1 MSLTWESAL
10 PLGVLLSSLVT
21 GLAIF
26 GLKERQARLRTA
38 LNLGGAVV
46 KLVLI
51 LAIFEGVLRGV
62 QFEARLRML
71 PGIDLLLR
79 VDPISLLF
87 VALSGVLWLLTTVYA
102 VGYLEG
108 SPNRS
113 RFFGFFS
120 LCVTATMG
128 IALAGN
134 LLTFL
139 VFYEALTLA
148 TYPLVVHRGTR
159 EARAAGAVYLSY
171 TLMGGAVLLLA
182 VVWLHALAGPAEF
195 TGGGTLG
202 ERDLP
207 ALPLT
212 IIFFLMMAGLGVK
225 AALVPLHGWLPRAM
239 VAPAPVSALLHAV
252 AVVKA
257 GVYGIIRVVYDL
269 YGIEFAYAL
278 GVLGP
283 LSAVAAFTILY
294 GSIKALQQTDL
305 KRRLAYSTVSQ
316 VAYIVLGASVVG
328 PVATAGGL
336 VHLVHQGIM
345 KVTLFFCAGNLS
357 ETLGIKRVDQMRG
370 AGRRMPFTMAAFT
383 LAAFGMV
390 GVPPLAGFVSKWYL
404 GFGGVVAG
412 EPWVLVVLIAS
423 GVLNAI
429 YFLPL
434 VHAAWFLEPD
444 GSWRDVGPPAR
455 AETRWTLL
463 IPPVV
468 TAALSLAFGLLAGLP
483 NSPIDLARRIAAGLY
498 LP

>member
-1 MSLTWESAL
+1 MSAAAAL

-21 GLAIF
+21 GLLIF
-26 GLKERQARLRTA
+26 GLKEHQVRLRTV
-38 LNLGGAVV
+38 LNLTGAVI
-46 KLVLI
+46 KLLLI
-51 LAIFEGVLRGV
+51 AAVFAGVLSGV
-62 QFEARLRML
+62 EFEARLPML

-102 VGYLEG
+102 IGYLEG
-108 SPNRS
+108 SPNQS

-148 TYPLVVHRGTR
+148 TYPLVVHRGSR
-159 EARAAGAVYLSY
+159 EARSAGAVYLAY
-171 TLMGGAVLLLA
+171 TLLGGAVLLLGIA
-182 VVWLHALAGPAEF
+182 WLHVLAGPVELAH
-195 TGGGTLG
+195 GGALAPM
-202 ERDLP
+202 DLP
-207 ALPLT
+207 ATPLT
-212 IIFFLMMAGLGVK
+212 IIFALMVGGLGVK

-257 GVYGIIRVVYDL
+257 GVYGIVRVVYDL
-269 YGIEFAYAL
+269 YGIGYAHEL

-283 LSAVAAFTILY
+283 LSVAAAFTILY
-294 GSIKALQQTDL
+294 GSIRALQQRDL

-316 VAYIVLGASVVG
+316 LSYIVLGASILG
-328 PVATAGGL
+328 PTATAGGL
-336 VHLVHQGIM
+336 AHLVHQGIM

-357 ETLGIKRVDQMRG
+357 ETLGIKRVEEMRG
-370 AGRRMPFTMAAFT
+370 VGRRMPWTMAAFT
-383 LAAFGMV
+383 VGSFGMI

-404 GFGGVVAG
+404 GMGGVAAG
-412 EPWVLVVLIAS
+412 ERWILAVLVAS
-423 GVLNAI
+423 SLLNAA

-434 VHAAWFLEPD
+434 VHAAWFEAP
-444 GSWRDVGPPAR
+444 VGPWKERGPVTR

-463 IPPVV
+463 LPPVV
-468 TAALSLAFGLLAGLP
+468 TAGLTVAFGLLAGMAV
-483 NSPIDLARRIAAGLY
+483 SPIDLARRIAAGLY